1 MNILLSASTALSY
14 TVVYA
19 TQTIEIPMSRDETL
33 EGVVDRVKMAIMRS
47 NEPYKVRFEMVTSM
61 VAKEGRNAKI
71 LINYYIVRI

>member
-1 MNILLSASTALSY
+1 MKVMLSASTALSY

-33 EGVVDRVKMAIMRS
+33 EEVVDKVKKSIMRS

-61 VAKEGRNAKI
+61 ITENGKNARV
-71 LINYYIVRI
+71 LISYYIVRI

>member
-1 MNILLSASTALSY
+1 MSILLSASTALSY

-61 VAKEGRNAKI
+61 ITENGKNARV
-71 LINYYIVRI
+71 LISYYLVRI

>member
-47 NEPYKVRFEMVTSM
+47 NEPYKVRFEMVASATTEDGKR
-61 VAKEGRNAKI
+61 ARI
-71 LINYYIVRI
+71 LIRYYIIRS

>member
-1 MNILLSASTALSY
+1 MNLLLSASTELSY

-19 TQTIEIPMSRDETL
+19 TQTIETPMSRDETL

-61 VAKEGRNAKI
+61 ITENGKNARV
-71 LINYYIVRI
+71 LISYYLVRI

>member
-1 MNILLSASTALSY
+1 MKVMLSASTALSY

-19 TQTIEIPMSRDETL
+19 TQTIETPMSRDETL

-61 VAKEGRNAKI
+61 ITENGKNARV
-71 LINYYIVRI
+71 LISYYLVRI

>member
-33 EGVVDRVKMAIMRS
+33 EGVVDRVKMAIKRS
-47 NEPYKVRFEMVTSM
+47 NEPYKVRFEMVISM

-71 LINYYIVRI
+71 LISYYIVRI

>member
-1 MNILLSASTALSY
+1 MRILLSASAAPSY
-14 TVVYA
+14 RVVYA
-19 TQTIEIPMSRDETL
+19 TQTIETPMSRDETL

-71 LINYYIVRI
+71 LISYYIVRI

>member
-1 MNILLSASTALSY
+1 MRILLSASAALSY

-19 TQTIEIPMSRDETL
+19 TQTIETPMSRDETL

-61 VAKEGRNAKI
+61 ITENGKNARV
-71 LINYYIVRI
+71 LISYYLVRI

>member
-1 MNILLSASTALSY
+1 MNLLLSASTALSY

-19 TQTIEIPMSRDETL
+19 TQTIETPMSRDETL

-61 VAKEGRNAKI
+61 ITENGKNARV
-71 LINYYIVRI
+71 LISYYLVRI

>member
-1 MNILLSASTALSY
+1 MRILLSASAALSY

-61 VAKEGRNAKI
+61 ITENGKNARV
-71 LINYYIVRI
+71 LISYYLVRI

>member
-61 VAKEGRNAKI
+61 ITENGKNARV
-71 LINYYIVRI
+71 LISYYLVRI

>member
-1 MNILLSASTALSY
+1 MRILLSASAALSY

-71 LINYYIVRI
+71 LISYYIVRI